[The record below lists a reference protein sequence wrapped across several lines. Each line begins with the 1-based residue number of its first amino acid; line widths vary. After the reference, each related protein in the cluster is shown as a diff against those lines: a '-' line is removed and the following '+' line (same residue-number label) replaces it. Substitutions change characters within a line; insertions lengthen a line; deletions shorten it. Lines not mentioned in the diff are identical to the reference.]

1 MSIKTGQSGTFFYT
15 PDISV
20 VVNTKSGPVDISA
33 DVVDFNLQR
42 QINAVSTFS
51 CTLNNPG
58 FKYNYD
64 GGSTPISTMDRIVVF
79 LKRTS
84 YVQVFTGFVTYAPL
98 VTLIPTPIQIQ
109 ATCTLRIL
117 QSTYWDDTLI
127 QFQNLL
133 LNYMDSAAQSSNS
146 TLNDGGIAQAV
157 VNVLYNVCNWNPKNI
172 HIQGIPNSFINF
184 TAQVYSNLISSA
196 NGLDQNSVKELS
208 KIISA
213 AGVSS
218 GQNAVTTNS
227 AGVETLTN
235 NQAPDGG
242 IGTTISVSQAKPF
255 ITTGIGGNPAYFPGP
270 SSMNPVNSSLIT
282 EDIYYCSAPF
292 SYLNLQNQTEIN
304 NAKTWLAQNHVTGKN
319 DGRLLLLINQ
329 RYNKVVAV
337 RTTSV
342 PQKTTGKNNQAIVD
356 KSVDYFQVHPGVIAY
371 LTNNANDP
379 KSYDP
384 KNATSSMY
392 SEVTYLWADQTIV
405 NVGPQNGLD
414 SKLIQ
419 TNASVNSQDVLN
431 NTAIVNSVISNMRT
445 QVGHTKYVYGGKTP
459 GVGFDCSGLVQW
471 AWNTEFKKRNVNAS
485 LNANTNSQFG
495 SLAPSDK
502 KMVNGPV
509 PLNNQTLGT
518 YFGVNAQP
526 QAGDAL
532 YFYNMP
538 KAGGDNT
545 PPPNHVATLS
555 IDFGQPGPNGERANP
570 DQGWYIAAQTN
581 SGPLKDQIVEQPIYW
596 SHIVGGYNNKK
607 AQSNG
612 SIYLGARRPLSLFG
626 GATTT
631 LNSNS
636 SNNGSY
642 YNANDPSQRSALNLS
657 NAFNTLFQAPQFD
670 VRASV
675 VQGSPRAFLLDNP
688 VMQDITQIMGAG
700 LRLYQS
706 APNGDFVAWFP
717 DYYGIYGTDPVMDI
731 SPVEIMD
738 FQIYHDDNQLATHVG
753 VIGDTTG
760 IGQQVSF
767 QDYITTNGIV
777 SIQDTSTMEILF
789 GTYLVQNNTNNNATG
804 NTPTSTNLK
813 NVLTFLNRYGM
824 RPMVQEQSVIHS
836 HAIEYLYALQQFMLQ
851 WVNQF
856 VSTVDLTFMPELYPG
871 MRIKIAMDQN
881 NIYHFYVMGVTHHG
895 SRSGGFT
902 TQVQLT
908 APMKGNNILHYGL
921 DLVPNVIS

>member
-1 MSIKTGQSGTFFYT
+1 
-15 PDISV
+15 
-20 VVNTKSGPVDISA
+20 
-33 DVVDFNLQR
+33 
-42 QINAVSTFS
+42 
-51 CTLNNPG
+51 
-58 FKYNYD
+58 
-64 GGSTPISTMDRIVVF
+64 
-79 LKRTS
+79 
-84 YVQVFTGFVTYAPL
+84 
-98 VTLIPTPIQIQ
+98 
-109 ATCTLRIL
+109 
-117 QSTYWDDTLI
+117 
-127 QFQNLL
+127 
-133 LNYMDSAAQSSNS
+133 
-146 TLNDGGIAQAV
+146 
-157 VNVLYNVCNWNPKNI
+157 
-172 HIQGIPNSFINF
+172 
-184 TAQVYSNLISSA
+184 
-196 NGLDQNSVKELS
+196 
-208 KIISA
+208 
-213 AGVSS
+213 
-218 GQNAVTTNS
+218 
-227 AGVETLTN
+227 
-235 NQAPDGG
+235 
-242 IGTTISVSQAKPF
+242 
-255 ITTGIGGNPAYFPGP
+255 
-270 SSMNPVNSSLIT
+270 
-282 EDIYYCSAPF
+282 
-292 SYLNLQNQTEIN
+292 
-304 NAKTWLAQNHVTGKN
+304 
-319 DGRLLLLINQ
+319 
-329 RYNKVVAV
+329 
-337 RTTSV
+337 
-342 PQKTTGKNNQAIVD
+342 
-356 KSVDYFQVHPGVIAY
+356 
-371 LTNNANDP
+371 
-379 KSYDP
+379 
-384 KNATSSMY
+384 
-392 SEVTYLWADQTIV
+392 
-405 NVGPQNGLD
+405 
-414 SKLIQ
+414 
-419 TNASVNSQDVLN
+419 
-431 NTAIVNSVISNMRT
+431 
-445 QVGHTKYVYGGKTP
+445 
-459 GVGFDCSGLVQW
+459 
-471 AWNTEFKKRNVNAS
+471 
-485 LNANTNSQFG
+485 
-495 SLAPSDK
+495 
-502 KMVNGPV
+502 
-509 PLNNQTLGT
+509 
-518 YFGVNAQP
+518 
-526 QAGDAL
+526 
-532 YFYNMP
+532 
-538 KAGGDNT
+538 
-545 PPPNHVATLS
+545 
-555 IDFGQPGPNGERANP
+555 
-570 DQGWYIAAQTN
+570 
-581 SGPLKDQIVEQPIYW
+581 
-596 SHIVGGYNNKK
+596 
-607 AQSNG
+607 
-612 SIYLGARRPLSLFG
+612 LFG